1 MKSSQVSSK
10 LCNPRIW
17 NKLTFFVILELVAK
31 QEEKRSSALG
41 RANETMQQRFRKQK
55 KWHELLEKPTVPSI
69 PPKDK
74 QVPQGED
81 EENAVSSG
89 NEEDFM
95 QKKEQVI

>member
-1 MKSSQVSSK
+1 
-10 LCNPRIW
+10 
-17 NKLTFFVILELVAK
+17 
-31 QEEKRSSALG
+31 
-41 RANETMQQRFRKQK
+41 MQQRIRKQK

-81 EENAVSSG
+81 EENAMSSG

-95 QKKEQVI
+95 QKKEQVIQMIQAAPDNNISNNISETGDATYFSNKMNQYQMTEELLKSDNTA